1 MVYIESK
8 IPAFT
13 ATHNKLQNCDFII
26 TKQT

>member
-8 IPAFT
+8 TPAFT
-13 ATHNKLQNCDFII
+13 ATENKLQNCGFII